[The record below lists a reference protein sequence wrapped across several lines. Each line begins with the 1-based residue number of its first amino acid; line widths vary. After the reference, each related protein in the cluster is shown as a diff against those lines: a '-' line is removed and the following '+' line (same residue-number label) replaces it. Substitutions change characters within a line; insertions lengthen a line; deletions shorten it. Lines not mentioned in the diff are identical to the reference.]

1 MPDEQNLKQHKTIY
15 LKDYAPPDYLIE
27 TTMLEFDLDGTQ
39 TRVKSLLTI
48 VSNHDRSAGLR
59 PLVLNH
65 GDLPLKAIRLDGR
78 PLSEQEYVRDAA
90 LLTIPV
96 LPERCSLEIET
107 EINPRDNTEL
117 SGLFMSG
124 SGFFTQCEAEGFRK
138 ITYYIDRPDVMARF
152 FITIIA
158 DKAKVPVLL
167 SNGNLIGSGEMK
179 DGRHFAKWHDPFPK
193 PAYLFAL
200 VAGNLARIEDRFTT
214 MSGRDVTLHIY
225 VQHHN
230 KDKCDHA
237 MDSLK
242 KAMKWD
248 EETYGREY
256 DLDIFMIVATD
267 DFNMGAMENK
277 GLNVFN
283 SKYVL
288 AKAETATDGDFQG
301 ILGVVGHEYFH
312 NWSGDR
318 VTCRD
323 WFQLSLKEGFTVFR
337 DQQFM
342 EDMTSPGVQRIN
354 DVNILRSH
362 QFREDS
368 GPMAHPVRPESYV
381 EINNFYTLTVY
392 NKGAEVIRMM
402 RAILGPTGFRKGTDL
417 YFSRHDG
424 QAVTTDDFV
433 KAMED
438 ATGADLSQFKLWYSQ
453 AGTPE
458 LSVSRF
464 YDQKAMTYTL
474 TCKQTCPPTPGQPE
488 KKPFHIPVALGLL
501 GKDGRE
507 IMLNQLFAPKGG
519 SESCEGTTV
528 LELMNTEETF
538 VFTNIPEQPV
548 PSVLRGFSAPVKVM
562 LDLTDDERLFLM
574 ANDPDEFNRW
584 DAGQQLA
591 VKLILKLITDL
602 QEGNTLTLDQ
612 SFIAA
617 FKKTLESSMQD
628 KAFQAFA
635 LALPGETYLAD
646 FMEVIDPAAIH
657 EARQFVQKSLA
668 AELKVPFLDVYHRN
682 QDTGPYRHDQEA
694 IGRRS
699 LKNICLAYLAELEDE
714 DSRALCMEQFK
725 TGGNMTDVVTALAN
739 LSNIDCP
746 ERSAALAAFYGK
758 WKDDPLVMDK
768 WLSIQ
773 AMSGL
778 PFALDIVKALTR
790 HSAFNIKNP
799 NKVRA
804 LIGAFSQ
811 GNPVR
816 FHDPDGAGYVFL
828 ADHILVIDPMNPQIA
843 ARLVN
848 PFTLWNRYD
857 EKRKALMKAQLERI
871 LNAPRLSRDTH
882 EVVSKSL
889 V

>member
-1 MPDEQNLKQHKTIY
+1 MPDEQTREQHKTIY

-27 TTMLEFDLDGTQ
+27 TVMLVFDLGETR
-39 TRVKSLLTI
+39 TRVKSLLT
-48 VSNHDRSAGLR
+48 VLSHHDRGAGVR
-59 PLVLNH
+59 PLVLN
-65 GDLPLKAIRLDGR
+65 GRDLLLTAIRIDGH
-78 PLSEQEYVRDAA
+78 PLSEQEYVLDAA
-90 LLTIPV
+90 SLTVPLV
-96 LPERCSLEIET
+96 PERCILEIET
-107 EINPRDNTEL
+107 ELNPRDNTEL
-117 SGLFMSG
+117 SGLYMSG

-138 ITYYIDRPDVMARF
+138 ITYYLDRPDVMARF
-152 FITIIA
+152 FTTIVA
-158 DKAKVPVLL
+158 DKAKYPVLL
-167 SNGNLIGSGEMK
+167 SNGNLITSNETIG
-179 DGRHFAKWHDPFPK
+179 GRHFARWHDPFPK

-200 VAGNLARIEDRFTT
+200 VAGDLARIEDTFST
-214 MSGRDVTLHIY
+214 MSGREVKLHIY

-230 KDKCDHA
+230 RDKCDHA

-242 KAMKWD
+242 KAMQWD

-277 GLNVFN
+277 GLNIFN

-288 AKAETATDGDFQG
+288 ARPDTATDSDFQG
-301 ILGVVGHEYFH
+301 IMGVVGHEYFH

-342 EDMTSPGVQRIN
+342 EDMTSPGVHRIN
-354 DVNILRSH
+354 EVNILRSH

-381 EINNFYTLTVY
+381 EVNNFYTLTVY

-402 RAILGPTGFRKGTDL
+402 RAILGPTGFRTGTDL

-438 ATGADLSQFKLWYSQ
+438 ATGADLSQFKRWYSQ

-458 LSVSRF
+458 LEVSRS
-464 YDQKAMTYTL
+464 YDARTRRYSL
-474 TCKQTCPPTPGQPE
+474 TFKQTCPPTPGQPE
-488 KKPFHIPVALGLL
+488 KKPFHIPVAVGLL
-501 GKDGRE
+501 GRDGKDLK
-507 IMLNQLFAPKGG
+507 LNIEGETGG
-519 SESCEGTTV
+519 TGDGEAV
-528 LELMNTEETF
+528 ILAIKKPQETF
-538 VFTNIPEQPV
+538 TFTNIPGEPV
-548 PSVLRGFSAPVKVM
+548 PSLLRHFSAPVKVK

-574 ANDPDEFNRW
+574 ANDSDEFNRW
-584 DAGQQLA
+584 DAGQQLC
-591 VKLILKLITDL
+591 VKMILRLIKDL
-602 QEGNTLTLDQ
+602 QEDKALSLDRT
-612 SFIAA
+612 FIDA
-617 FKKTLESSMQD
+617 FKKTLESDLRD

-646 FMEVIDPAAIH
+646 FMAVIDPAAIH
-657 EARQFVQKSLA
+657 EARQFVQKTLA
-668 AELKVPFLDVYHRN
+668 AGLKERFLGVYHRN
-682 QDTGPYRHDQEA
+682 QDKGPYLHDQEA

-699 LKNICLAYLAELEDE
+699 LKNISLAYLAELEDS
-714 DSRALCMEQFK
+714 DARRLCMEQFK
-725 TGGNMTDVVTALAN
+725 SAGNMTDRVTALAN
-739 LSNIDCP
+739 LANIDCP
-746 ERSAALAAFYGK
+746 ERSEALAAFYGK

-773 AMSGL
+773 AMSRL
-778 PFALDIVKALTR
+778 PDALDTVKELTR
-790 HSAFNIKNP
+790 HPAFNIKNP

-816 FHDPDGAGYVFL
+816 FHDPGGAGYVFL
-828 ADHILVIDPMNPQIA
+828 ADHVLAIDPMNPQIA
-843 ARLVN
+843 ARLAN
-848 PFTLWNRYD
+848 PFTSWKRYD

-871 LNAPRLSRDTH
+871 VNAPRLSKDVH

>member
-1 MPDEQNLKQHKTIY
+1 MPDEQSPKQHKTIY

-27 TTMLEFDLDGTQ
+27 TTMLEFNLDETR
-39 TRVKSLLTI
+39 TRVRSLLTLI
-48 VSNHDRSAGLR
+48 SNHDRSKGVR

-65 GDLPLKAIRLDGR
+65 GNLPLKAIRIDGR
-78 PLSEQEYVRDAA
+78 PLSEKEYVSDTA

-117 SGLFMSG
+117 SGLYLSG

-138 ITYYIDRPDVMARF
+138 ITYYIDRPDVMSRF
-152 FITIIA
+152 FITIVA
-158 DKAKVPVLL
+158 DKKKLPVLL

-200 VAGNLARIEDRFTT
+200 VAGDLARIEDKFTT
-214 MSGRDVTLHIY
+214 MSGRGVTLHIY

-288 AKAETATDGDFQG
+288 ARSETATDADFQG

-438 ATGADLSQFKLWYSQ
+438 AAGADLSQFKLWYSQ

-458 LSVSRF
+458 LKVSRS
-464 YDQKAMTYTL
+464 YDQKARTYTL
-474 TCKQTCPPTPGQPE
+474 TFTQTCRPTPGQPE

-507 IMLNQLFAPKGG
+507 IILNQLFAPKGG
-519 SESCEGTTV
+519 SERCEGTTV

-574 ANDPDEFNRW
+574 ANDLDEFNRW

-591 VKLILKLITDL
+591 VKLILKLITDH
-602 QEGNTLTLDQ
+602 QEGKTLTLDR

-628 KAFQAFA
+628 KSFQAFA

-646 FMEVIDPAAIH
+646 FMAVIDPAAIH
-657 EARQFVQKSLA
+657 EARQFVQKTLA
-668 AELKVPFLDVYHRN
+668 AELKVQFLAVYHAN
-682 QDTGPYRHDQEA
+682 EDTGPYRHDQEA

-699 LKNICLAYLAELEDE
+699 LKNICMAYLAELEDE
-714 DSRALCMEQFK
+714 ESRVLCMQQFK

-739 LSNIDCP
+739 LANINCP
-746 ERSAALAAFYGK
+746 ERNAALAAFYAK

-773 AMSGL
+773 AMSRL
-778 PFALDIVKALTR
+778 PFALDTVKELMR

-816 FHDPDGAGYVFL
+816 FHDPDGAGYAFL
-828 ADHILVIDPMNPQIA
+828 ADQVLAIDPMNPQIA
-843 ARLVN
+843 ARLLN

-857 EKRKALMKAQLERI
+857 EKRKALMKTQLERI
-871 LNAPRLSRDTH
+871 LNSPKLSRDTH